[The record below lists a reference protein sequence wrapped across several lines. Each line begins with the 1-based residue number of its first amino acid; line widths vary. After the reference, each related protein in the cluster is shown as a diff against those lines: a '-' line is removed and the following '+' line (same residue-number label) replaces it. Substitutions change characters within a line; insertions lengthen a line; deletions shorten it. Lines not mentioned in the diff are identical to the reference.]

1 MIEIKNVT
9 FHYSGLDQAGLC
21 DFNLSVTDGECIL
34 LCGASGCGK
43 TTVTRLINGLIP
55 HFFKGELTG
64 TVCVNGLDIKQQE
77 LYNLAGIV
85 GSVFQNPRSQFFSVD
100 TDGEVVFGP
109 ENIGLPKPEIL
120 SRKKQV
126 VQELNLNYLLG
137 RSLFDLSGGEKQK
150 IACASVAAL
159 LPDIIIL
166 DEPSSNLDWAAIRD
180 LRDAMQ
186 LWKSQGKTIIISEHR
201 LWYLKDI
208 IDRAVYMEKG
218 RIVNEWTR
226 QEFSQLTEKELKSYE
241 LRPVTLE
248 ERYIRQFSN
257 VSKSGDENSAD
268 QRNLETGIDGDELL
282 CLTDFYFTYTPRKY
296 LFVKKKLTPEDEEI
310 CDLRIPHLQIEK
322 GKIVGVIGDNG
333 SGKST
338 FLRCLC
344 GLEKTCIG
352 TVEVSGRTYHGRQLT
367 KICYMVMQD
376 VNHQLFTESVMDEIL
391 LSLDNSDEEKAA
403 HEAENIM
410 DSLHISEFRDA
421 HPMSL
426 SGGQKQ
432 RVAIA
437 SAIASDKQ
445 VIVFDEPT
453 SGLDYRHMKKVAENL
468 RELSSLGKTLFI
480 VTHDPELIAEC
491 CNYFVFIENG
501 KVLWSDGWNRISR
514 ERLQRFFAFEG
525 D

>member
-64 TVCVNGLDIKQQE
+64 DVYVNGLDIKQQE

-120 SRKKQV
+120 TRKKQV

-186 LWKSQGKTIIISEHR
+186 LWKSQGKTIRTPPMVS
-201 LWYLKDI
+201 
-208 IDRAVYMEKG
+208 
-218 RIVNEWTR
+218 
-226 QEFSQLTEKELKSYE
+226 
-241 LRPVTLE
+241 
-248 ERYIRQFSN
+248 ERY
-257 VSKSGDENSAD
+257 
-268 QRNLETGIDGDELL
+268 
-282 CLTDFYFTYTPRKY
+282 Y
-296 LFVKKKLTPEDEEI
+296 
-310 CDLRIPHLQIEK
+310 
-322 GKIVGVIGDNG
+322 
-333 SGKST
+333 
-338 FLRCLC
+338 
-344 GLEKTCIG
+344 
-352 TVEVSGRTYHGRQLT
+352 
-367 KICYMVMQD
+367 
-376 VNHQLFTESVMDEIL
+376 
-391 LSLDNSDEEKAA
+391 
-403 HEAENIM
+403 
-410 DSLHISEFRDA
+410 
-421 HPMSL
+421 
-426 SGGQKQ
+426 
-432 RVAIA
+432 
-437 SAIASDKQ
+437 
-445 VIVFDEPT
+445 
-453 SGLDYRHMKKVAENL
+453 
-468 RELSSLGKTLFI
+468 
-480 VTHDPELIAEC
+480 
-491 CNYFVFIENG
+491 
-501 KVLWSDGWNRISR
+501 
-514 ERLQRFFAFEG
+514 
-525 D
+525 

>member
-64 TVCVNGLDIKQQE
+64 DVYVNGLDIKQQE

-120 SRKKQV
+120 TRKKQV
-126 VQELNLNYLLG
+126 VQELNLNDLLG

-241 LRPVTLE
+241 LRPVTL
-248 ERYIRQFSN
+248 
-257 VSKSGDENSAD
+257 
-268 QRNLETGIDGDELL
+268 L

-376 VNHQLFTESVMDEIL
+376 VNHQLFTNSVLSEVL
-391 LSLDNSDEEKAA
+391 LSMEHPDEKAA
-403 HEAENIM
+403 EKILE
-410 DSLHISEFRDA
+410 SLDLDEYKEK
-421 HPMSL
+421 HPMAL

-437 SAIASDKQ
+437 SAIAAQ
-445 VIVFDEPT
+445 AQILLFDEPT
-453 SGLDYRHMKKVAENL
+453 SGLDYRHMREVAEL
-468 RELSSLGKTLFI
+468 LKRLAAEGKTIF
-480 VTHDPELIAEC
+480 VSTHDPELIALC
-491 CNYFVFIENG
+491 CDKII
-501 KVLWSDGWNRISR
+501 RIT
-514 ERLQRFFAFEG
+514 EG
-525 D
+525 RAQEVG